1 MTDPTTHSQ
10 PAVDPA
16 LVARVKGILLQPKS
30 EWLKIDGEFATTKSL
45 FTRYAMIL
53 AAIGPVCSLLGGQL
67 MPLMGSLIF
76 GEASIIGA
84 LVVALVSYGLS
95 LAAVFVLGILINAL
109 APSFGST
116 VDQVQAM
123 KVAVYAS
130 TAAWVAAV
138 FDLIPVLSVLS
149 LIGAIYSLVLLFI
162 GLPMLMKTPEDK
174 KVVYYVVVLIAGLVL
189 YAIIGAA
196 IRAVTLSV
204 AASTV
209 GLAGMG
215 AGY

>member
-67 MPLMGSLIF
+67 MPIMGVKL
-76 GEASIIGA
+76 SIVGA
-84 LVVALVSYGLS
+84 IVVALVSYGMS
-95 LAAVFVLGILINAL
+95 LLGVFLLGLIINAL
-109 APSFGST
+109 APNFGGT
-116 VDQVQAM
+116 ANKVQAM
-123 KVAVYAS
+123 KLAVYS
-130 TAAWVAAV
+130 WTAAWLAGV
-138 FDLIPVLSVLS
+138 FGLIPMLGIL
-149 LIGAIYSLVLLFI
+149 AILGLYSFYLLFV
-162 GLPMLMKTPEDK
+162 GLPILMKVPEDK
-174 KVVYYVVVLIAGLVL
+174 KVGYFIVTVIAGVVM
-189 YAIIGAA
+189 YFIISAIMGA
-196 IRAVTLSV
+196 ISMSFV
-204 AASTV
+204 AASV
-209 GLAGMG
+209 GMAGLAGMG

>member
-67 MPLMGSLIF
+67 MPIMGVKL
-76 GEASIIGA
+76 SIVGA
-84 LVVALVSYGLS
+84 IVVALVSYGMS
-95 LAAVFVLGILINAL
+95 LLGVFLLGLIINAL
-109 APSFGST
+109 APNFGGT
-116 VDQVQAM
+116 ANKVQAM
-123 KVAVYAS
+123 KLAVYS
-130 TAAWVAAV
+130 WTAAWLAGV
-138 FDLIPVLSVLS
+138 FGLIPMLGIL
-149 LIGAIYSLVLLFI
+149 AILGLYSFYLLFV
-162 GLPMLMKTPEDK
+162 GLPILMKVPEDK
-174 KVVYYVVVLIAGLVL
+174 KVGYFIVTVIAGVVM
-189 YAIIGAA
+189 YFVISAIVGA
-196 IRAVTLSV
+196 ISMSFV
-204 AASTV
+204 AASV
-209 GLAGMG
+209 GMAGLAGMG

>member
-67 MPLMGSLIF
+67 MPIMGVKL
-76 GEASIIGA
+76 SIVGA
-84 LVVALVSYGLS
+84 IVVALVSYGMS
-95 LAAVFVLGILINAL
+95 LLGVFLLGLIINAL
-109 APSFGST
+109 APNFGGT
-116 VDQVQAM
+116 ANKVQAM
-123 KVAVYAS
+123 KLAVYS
-130 TAAWVAAV
+130 WTAAWLAGV
-138 FDLIPVLSVLS
+138 FGLIPMLGIL
-149 LIGAIYSLVLLFI
+149 AILGLYSFYLLFV
-162 GLPMLMKTPEDK
+162 GLPILMKVPEDK
-174 KVVYYVVVLIAGLVL
+174 KVGYFIVTVIAGVVM
-189 YAIIGAA
+189 YFIISAIIGA
-196 IRAVTLSV
+196 ISMSFV
-204 AASTV
+204 AASV
-209 GLAGMG
+209 GMAGLAGMG

>member
-16 LVARVKGILLQPKS
+16 LVARVKGILVQPNA
-30 EWLKIDGEFATTKSL
+30 EWLKIDGEFATTKTL

-53 AAIGPVCSLLGGQL
+53 AAIGPVAGLI
-67 MPLMGSLIF
+67 GSLIF
-76 GEASIIGA
+76 GDTSIIGA
-84 LVVALVSYGLS
+84 LVVALISYGLS

-130 TAAWVAAV
+130 TAAWVAAI

-149 LIGAIYSLVLLFI
+149 LVGAIYSLVLLFI
-162 GLPMLMKTPEDK
+162 GLPILMKTPDDK
-174 KVVYYVVVLIAGLVL
+174 KVIYYVVVLIAGLVL

-196 IRAVTLSV
+196 IRAVTVSV
-204 AASTV
+204 AATTA

-215 AGY
+215 TGY

>member
-16 LVARVKGILLQPKS
+16 LVARVKGILVQPNA
-30 EWLKIDGEFATTKSL
+30 EWLRINGEFATTKTL

-53 AAIGPVCSLLGGQL
+53 AAIGPVAGFI
-67 MPLMGSLIF
+67 GSLIF
-76 GEASIIGA
+76 GDASIIGA
-84 LVVALVSYGLS
+84 LVVALISYSLS

-130 TAAWVAAV
+130 TAAWVAAI

-204 AASTV
+204 AASV
-209 GLAGMG
+209 GMAGLAGMG

>member
-67 MPLMGSLIF
+67 MPIMGVKL
-76 GEASIIGA
+76 SIVGA
-84 LVVALVSYGLS
+84 IVVALVSYGMS
-95 LAAVFVLGILINAL
+95 LLGVFLLGLIINAL
-109 APSFGST
+109 APNFGGT
-116 VDQVQAM
+116 ANKLQAM
-123 KVAVYAS
+123 KLAVYS
-130 TAAWVAAV
+130 WTAAWLAGV
-138 FDLIPVLSVLS
+138 FGLIPMLGIL
-149 LIGAIYSLVLLFI
+149 AILGLYSFYLLFV
-162 GLPMLMKTPEDK
+162 GLPILMKVPEDK
-174 KVVYYVVVLIAGLVL
+174 KVGYFIVTVIAGVVM
-189 YAIIGAA
+189 YFIISAIVGA
-196 IRAVTLSV
+196 ISMSFV
-204 AASTV
+204 AASV
-209 GLAGMG
+209 GMAGLGGMG

>member
-16 LVARVKGILLQPKS
+16 LVARVKGILVQPNA
-30 EWLKIDGEFATTKSL
+30 EWLRIDGEFATTKTL

-53 AAIGPVCSLLGGQL
+53 AAIGPIAGLI
-67 MPLMGSLIF
+67 GSLIF

-162 GLPMLMKTPEDK
+162 GLPMLMKTPEEK

-196 IRAVTLSV
+196 IRGVTLSV
-204 AASTV
+204 AATTG
-209 GLAGMG
+209 GLPGMG

>member
-67 MPLMGSLIF
+67 MPIMGVKL
-76 GEASIIGA
+76 SIVGA
-84 LVVALVSYGLS
+84 IVVALVSYGMS
-95 LAAVFVLGILINAL
+95 LLGVFLLGLIINAL
-109 APSFGST
+109 APNFGGT
-116 VDQVQAM
+116 ANKVQAM
-123 KVAVYAS
+123 KLAVYS
-130 TAAWVAAV
+130 WTAAWLAGV
-138 FDLIPVLSVLS
+138 FGLIPMLGIL
-149 LIGAIYSLVLLFI
+149 AILGLYSFYLLFV
-162 GLPMLMKTPEDK
+162 GLPILMKAPEDK
-174 KVVYYVVVLIAGLVL
+174 KVGYFIVTVIAGVVM
-189 YAIIGAA
+189 YFIISAIVGA
-196 IRAVTLSV
+196 ISMSFV
-204 AASTV
+204 AASV
-209 GLAGMG
+209 GMAGLAGMG

>member
-67 MPLMGSLIF
+67 MPIMGMKL
-76 GEASIIGA
+76 SIDGA
-84 LVVALVSYGLS
+84 IVVALVSYGMS
-95 LAAVFVLGILINAL
+95 LLGVFLLGLIINAL
-109 APSFGST
+109 APNFGGT
-116 VDQVQAM
+116 PNKVQAM
-123 KVAVYAS
+123 KLAVYS
-130 TAAWVAAV
+130 WTAAWLAGV
-138 FDLIPVLSVLS
+138 FGLIPMLGIL
-149 LIGAIYSLVLLFI
+149 AILGLYSFYLLFV
-162 GLPMLMKTPEDK
+162 GLPILMKVPEDK
-174 KVVYYVVVLIAGLVL
+174 KVGYFIVTVIAGVVM
-189 YAIIGAA
+189 YFIISAIVGA
-196 IRAVTLSV
+196 ISMSFV
-204 AASTV
+204 AASV
-209 GLAGMG
+209 GMAGLAGMG

>member
-67 MPLMGSLIF
+67 MPIMGVKL
-76 GEASIIGA
+76 SIVGA
-84 LVVALVSYGLS
+84 IVVALVSYGMS
-95 LAAVFVLGILINAL
+95 LLGVFLLGLIINAL
-109 APSFGST
+109 APNFGGT
-116 VDQVQAM
+116 ANRVQAM
-123 KVAVYAS
+123 KLAVYS
-130 TAAWVAAV
+130 WTAAWLAGV
-138 FDLIPVLSVLS
+138 FGLIPMLGIL
-149 LIGAIYSLVLLFI
+149 AILGLYSFYLLFV
-162 GLPMLMKTPEDK
+162 GLPILMKVPEDK
-174 KVVYYVVVLIAGLVL
+174 KVGYFIVTVIAGVVM
-189 YAIIGAA
+189 YFIISAIVGA
-196 IRAVTLSV
+196 ISMSFV
-204 AASTV
+204 AASV
-209 GLAGMG
+209 GMAGLAGMG

>member
-67 MPLMGSLIF
+67 MPIMGVKL
-76 GEASIIGA
+76 SIVGA
-84 LVVALVSYGLS
+84 IVVALVSYGMS
-95 LAAVFVLGILINAL
+95 LLGVFLLGLIINAL
-109 APSFGST
+109 APNFGGTSNK
-116 VDQVQAM
+116 VQAM
-123 KVAVYAS
+123 KLAVYS
-130 TAAWVAAV
+130 WTAAWLAGV
-138 FDLIPVLSVLS
+138 FGLIPMLGIL
-149 LIGAIYSLVLLFI
+149 AILGLYSFYLLFV
-162 GLPMLMKTPEDK
+162 GLPILMKVPEDK
-174 KVVYYVVVLIAGLVL
+174 KVGYFIVTVIAGIVMYVLISMIV
-189 YAIIGAA
+189 
-196 IRAVTLSV
+196 SV
-204 AASTV
+204 ISASFV
-209 GLAGMG
+209 VASVGMAGLAGMG

>member
-16 LVARVKGILLQPKS
+16 LVARVKGILVQPNA
-30 EWLKIDGEFATTKSL
+30 EWLRVDGEFATTKTL

-53 AAIGPVCSLLGGQL
+53 AAIGPVAGLI
-67 MPLMGSLIF
+67 GSLIF
-76 GEASIIGA
+76 GDTSIIGA
-84 LVVALVSYGLS
+84 LVVALISYGLS

-130 TAAWVAAV
+130 TAAWVAAI

-149 LIGAIYSLVLLFI
+149 LVGAIYSLVLLFI
-162 GLPMLMKTPEDK
+162 GLPILMKTPDDK
-174 KVVYYVVVLIAGLVL
+174 KVIYYVVVLIAGLVL

-196 IRAVTLSV
+196 IRAVTVSV
-204 AASTV
+204 AATTA

>member
-67 MPLMGSLIF
+67 MPIMGMKL
-76 GEASIIGA
+76 SIVGA
-84 LVVALVSYGLS
+84 IVVALVSYGMS
-95 LAAVFVLGILINAL
+95 LLGVFLLGLIINAL
-109 APSFGST
+109 APNFGGT
-116 VDQVQAM
+116 ANKVQAM
-123 KVAVYAS
+123 KLAVYS
-130 TAAWVAAV
+130 WTAAWLAGV
-138 FDLIPVLSVLS
+138 FGLIPMLGIL
-149 LIGAIYSLVLLFI
+149 AILGLYSFYLLFV
-162 GLPMLMKTPEDK
+162 GLPILMKAPEDK
-174 KVVYYVVVLIAGLVL
+174 KVGYFIVTVIAGVVI
-189 YAIIGAA
+189 YFIISAIVGA
-196 IRAVTLSV
+196 ISMSFV
-204 AASTV
+204 AASV
-209 GLAGMG
+209 GMAGLAGMG

>member
-67 MPLMGSLIF
+67 MPIMGMKL
-76 GEASIIGA
+76 SIVGA
-84 LVVALVSYGLS
+84 IVVALVSYGMS
-95 LAAVFVLGILINAL
+95 LLGVFLLGLIINAL
-109 APSFGST
+109 APNFGGT
-116 VDQVQAM
+116 ANRVQAM
-123 KVAVYAS
+123 KLAVYS
-130 TAAWVAAV
+130 WTAAWLAGV
-138 FDLIPVLSVLS
+138 FGLIPMLGIL
-149 LIGAIYSLVLLFI
+149 AILGLYSFYLLFV
-162 GLPMLMKTPEDK
+162 GLPILMKVPEDK
-174 KVVYYVVVLIAGLVL
+174 KVGYFIVTVIAGVVM
-189 YAIIGAA
+189 YFIISAIVGA
-196 IRAVTLSV
+196 ISMSFV
-204 AASTV
+204 AASV
-209 GLAGMG
+209 GMAGLAGMG

>member
-67 MPLMGSLIF
+67 MPIMGMKL
-76 GEASIIGA
+76 SIVGA
-84 LVVALVSYGLS
+84 IVVALVSYGMS
-95 LAAVFVLGILINAL
+95 LLGVFLLGLIINAL
-109 APSFGST
+109 APNFGGT
-116 VDQVQAM
+116 ANKVQAM
-123 KVAVYAS
+123 KLAVYS
-130 TAAWVAAV
+130 WSAAWLAGV
-138 FDLIPVLSVLS
+138 FGLIPMLGIL
-149 LIGAIYSLVLLFI
+149 AILGLYSFYLLFV
-162 GLPMLMKTPEDK
+162 GLPILMKVPEDK
-174 KVVYYVVVLIAGLVL
+174 KVGYFIVTVIAGVVM
-189 YAIIGAA
+189 YFIISAIVGA
-196 IRAVTLSV
+196 ISMSFV
-204 AASTV
+204 AASV
-209 GLAGMG
+209 GMAGLAGMG